1 MLTVKQRK
9 TYLKNLGYF
18 KGKIDSKEDDELKK
32 AYKDLQDDYFVR
44 KKDRDG
50 KYGPNTE
57 KLLLNAYYVKKYTK
71 NFDLKS
77 DKLFKCGCGGKYC
90 TGYPGVLDIQ
100 LLKNIQRVRDK
111 FGPTT
116 ITSGMRCRLYN
127 NSLVGSSSTS
137 RHMPNVTGRCRA
149 LDFANAKTNT
159 EAGRKTVM
167 AYWKSLP
174 KYNYTYCNL
183 GGNHP
188 NMGNAVHGDVK

>member
-1 MLTVKQRK
+1 MLKIKQRK
-9 TYLKNLGYF
+9 TYLKELGYF
-18 KGKIDSKEDDELKK
+18 KGTVNTKEDAELKK
-32 AYKDLQDDYFVR
+32 AYKDLQDDYFTR

-50 KYGPNTE
+50 KYGLNTE

-71 NFDLKS
+71 NF
-77 DKLFKCGCGGKYC
+77 KLEEFKCECGGKFC

-100 LLKNIQRVRDK
+100 LLKNIQRVRVK
-111 FGPTT
+111 YGPTT
-116 ITSGMRCRLYN
+116 ITSAMRCRLYN
-127 NSLVGSSSTS
+127 NSLVGSSPIS

-149 LDFANAKTNT
+149 LDFVNAKTQT

-183 GGNHP
+183 GGNYP
-188 NMGNAVHGDVK
+188 NMGNAIHGDVK

>member
-9 TYLKNLGYF
+9 TYLKKLGYF
-18 KGKIDSKEDDELKK
+18 KGKIDNKEDDELKK
-32 AYKDLQDDYFVR
+32 AYKDLQDDFFIR

-71 NFDLKS
+71 NFDLKK
-77 DKLFKCGCGGKYC
+77 DERFKCGCGGKYC

-149 LDFANAKTNT
+149 LDFDNAKTHT
-159 EAGRKTVM
+159 EAGRKSVI
-167 AYWKSLP
+167 
-174 KYNYTYCNL
+174 
-183 GGNHP
+183 
-188 NMGNAVHGDVK
+188 V